1 MSHIN
6 TNSKHKISNTVDK
19 VGHRTGRQRR
29 NWIIGVAVF
38 LLIGA
43 AAGLILFFV
52 PVPDA
57 DDESSDPAGDSSSAS
72 PAGTELTASSM
83 KISRGPLPPAGKEW
97 PPLTAT
103 KVQYPGVN
111 MGSGGPNGGPSTKK
125 GVLGQ
130 AQVGITTLAGK
141 AGKWVDGVWVATDPA
156 RKVVDNAVIKPAG
169 KVIVG
174 AANTVVT
181 DTAPARKVVDNA
193 VIKPAGKVIVG
204 AANTVVTAIVPDDQ
218 AAIKK
223 RDEDAAAAKQKAA
236 AAAAAA
242 KQLAVQQAAAAKQK
256 AAVAAQEAAAVK
268 QKAAAA
274 AAAAAHQAAVAKQ
287 RAAAAAAAARQRAAA
302 AAQAASNAAA
312 AAAAAARQRVAAA
325 AQAASN
331 AAALEAKKVAWTL
344 SHPFGPAYP
353 G

>member
-181 DTAPARKVVDNA
+181 
-193 VIKPAGKVIVG
+193 
-204 AANTVVTAIVPDDQ
+204 AIVPDDQ

-223 RDEDAAAAKQKAA
+223 RDEDAAAAKQKSA

-312 AAAAAARQRVAAA
+312 AAAAAARQRAAAA